1 MNGRLYTSIPREVL
15 FLPDSQ
21 PHGGSEKDLCSQ
33 GIILEDALPVSM
45 NLGKHSL
52 VFWLYISGV
61 NTGKRRTI
69 RLDELSS
76 VVRRLSRTTEDSA
89 SFSIKKANA

>member
-1 MNGRLYTSIPREVL
+1 MNGRLYTSTPQEVL

-21 PHGGSEKDLCSQ
+21 LHGGSEKDLCSQ
-33 GIILEDALPVSM
+33 GIILEDALPVST

-61 NTGKRRTI
+61 KTGKRHTI

-76 VVRRLSRTTEDSA
+76 VVRLSRTTEDSA
-89 SFSIKKANA
+89 SFSIKTANA